1 MAEEENS
8 GYIKSISA
16 DEISNDFTDVSIV
29 YTSEYN
35 FLARAQ
41 RYGRWFMLKGMNE
54 KGSDNT
60 LVRQMLRKEFEIL
73 IQLQHPN
80 VVQTMGLEHVEGLG
94 TCIVME
100 YVDGQPMNECV
111 LEPSEAIRILGE
123 ILQAVEYIHSL
134 GIAHRDLKPHNIMLT
149 RTGKHVKLI
158 DFGLADTDAFAMLKQ
173 QAGTAVYMS
182 PEQRVAAQP
191 DPRNDIYSIG
201 VMMSEMPLP
210 RSYQKVWSR
219 CLLPADSRYQKIADI
234 RQDIEKLQSR
244 KARMV
249 RRVAIASL
257 VGTLALIALL
267 VWRIGTLERELTRVE
282 RAETDAIAALHEKM
296 DRTQLSQHIDTL
308 SQHIDTLSQGK
319 YHWPDL
325 TQRVGTLERELT
337 RVERAET
344 DAIAAL
350 HEQMDRT
357 QLSQH
362 IDTLSQWKYR
372 WPDLTQRVMAVN
384 QYCYDYTDR
393 LDERFT
399 SSDRDKI
406 RESMLT
412 EWQQWQQKIM
422 TLATVEGATS
432 RHQKRKSQLGM
443 Q

>member
-1 MAEEENS
+1 MIEEENS

-60 LVRQMLRKEFEIL
+60 LARQMLRKEFEIL

-201 VMMSEMPLP
+201 VIMSEMPLP
-210 RSYQKVWSR
+210 QSFQKVWSR
-219 CLLPADSRYQKIADI
+219 CLLPVESRYQKVDDI
-234 RQDIEKLQSR
+234 RQDMEKLLSR
-244 KARMV
+244 KARMI
-249 RRVAIASL
+249 RRVT
-257 VGTLALIALL
+257 VGALIGLAGIVALL
-267 VWRIGTLERELTRVE
+267 VWRVE
-282 RAETDAIAALHEKM
+282 AM
-296 DRTQLSQHIDTL
+296 DS
-308 SQHIDTLSQGK
+308 
-319 YHWPDL
+319 
-325 TQRVGTLERELT
+325 EMN

-357 QLSQH
+357 QLAQH
-362 IDTLSQWKYR
+362 IDTLSQWEYR

-399 SSDRDKI
+399 SSDRDQI

-422 TLATVEGATS
+422 TLSTAEIATS
-432 RHQKRKSQLGM
+432 RRQKRKSQFGM

>member
-1 MAEEENS
+1 
-8 GYIKSISA
+8 
-16 DEISNDFTDVSIV
+16 
-29 YTSEYN
+29 
-35 FLARAQ
+35 
-41 RYGRWFMLKGMNE
+41 MLKGMNE

-201 VMMSEMPLP
+201 VIMSEMPLP
-210 RSYQKVWSR
+210 QSFQKVWSR
-219 CLLPADSRYQKIADI
+219 CLLPVESRYQKVDDI
-234 RQDIEKLQSR
+234 RQDVEKLLSR
-244 KARMV
+244 KARMI
-249 RRVAIASL
+249 RRVT
-257 VGTLALIALL
+257 VGALIGLAGIVALL
-267 VWRIGTLERELTRVE
+267 VWRVE
-282 RAETDAIAALHEKM
+282 AM
-296 DRTQLSQHIDTL
+296 DS
-308 SQHIDTLSQGK
+308 
-319 YHWPDL
+319 
-325 TQRVGTLERELT
+325 EMN

-362 IDTLSQWKYR
+362 IDTLSQWEYR

-399 SSDRDKI
+399 SNDRDQI
-406 RESMLT
+406 REAMLT

-422 TLATVEGATS
+422 TLSTAEIATS
-432 RHQKRKSQLGM
+432 RRQKRKSQFGM

>member
-1 MAEEENS
+1 MIEEEHS

-16 DEISNDFTDVSIV
+16 DEISTAFTDVSVI

-60 LVRQMLRKEFEIL
+60 LARQMLRKEFEIL

-210 RSYQKVWSR
+210 QSFQKVWSR
-219 CLLPADSRYQKIADI
+219 CLLPVESRYQKIADI
-234 RQDIEKLQSR
+234 RQDIEKLLSR
-244 KARMV
+244 KARMI
-249 RRVAIASL
+249 RRVTVGALIGL
-257 VGTLALIALL
+257 VGIVALL
-267 VWRIGTLERELTRVE
+267 VWRVEVMDNELNRVA
-282 RAETDAIAALHEKM
+282 RAEADAI
-296 DRTQLSQHIDTL
+296 T
-308 SQHIDTLSQGK
+308 
-319 YHWPDL
+319 
-325 TQRVGTLERELT
+325 
-337 RVERAET
+337 
-344 DAIAAL
+344 AL

-399 SSDRDKI
+399 SSDRDQI

-412 EWQQWQQKIM
+412 EWQQWQQKIL
-422 TLATVEGATS
+422 TLSTEEIAPP
-432 RHQKRKSQLGM
+432 RRQKRKSQLGM
-443 Q
+443 

>member
-1 MAEEENS
+1 MIEEEHS

-16 DEISNDFTDVSIV
+16 DEISTAFTDVSVI

-60 LVRQMLRKEFEIL
+60 LARQMLRKEFEIL

-210 RSYQKVWSR
+210 QSFQKVWSR
-219 CLLPADSRYQKIADI
+219 CLLPVESRYQKIADI
-234 RQDIEKLQSR
+234 RQDIEKLLSR
-244 KARMV
+244 KARMI
-249 RRVAIASL
+249 RRVTVGALIGL
-257 VGTLALIALL
+257 VGIVALL
-267 VWRIGTLERELTRVE
+267 VWRVEAMDNELNRVA
-282 RAETDAIAALHEKM
+282 RAEKDAI
-296 DRTQLSQHIDTL
+296 T
-308 SQHIDTLSQGK
+308 
-319 YHWPDL
+319 
-325 TQRVGTLERELT
+325 
-337 RVERAET
+337 
-344 DAIAAL
+344 AL

-399 SSDRDKI
+399 SSDRDQI

-412 EWQQWQQKIM
+412 EWQQWQQKIL
-422 TLATVEGATS
+422 TLSTEEIAPP
-432 RHQKRKSQLGM
+432 RRQKRKSQLGM

>member
-1 MAEEENS
+1 MIEEENS

-16 DEISNDFTDVSIV
+16 DEISTAFTDVSVI

-60 LVRQMLRKEFEIL
+60 LARQMLRKEFEIL

-201 VMMSEMPLP
+201 VIMSEMPLP
-210 RSYQKVWSR
+210 QSFQKVWSR
-219 CLLPADSRYQKIADI
+219 CLLPVESRYQKVDDI
-234 RQDIEKLQSR
+234 RQDMEKLLSR
-244 KARMV
+244 KARMI
-249 RRVAIASL
+249 RRVT
-257 VGTLALIALL
+257 VGALIGLAGIVALL
-267 VWRIGTLERELTRVE
+267 VWRVEAMDNELNRVA
-282 RAETDAIAALHEKM
+282 RAEK
-296 DRTQLSQHIDTL
+296 
-308 SQHIDTLSQGK
+308 
-319 YHWPDL
+319 
-325 TQRVGTLERELT
+325 
-337 RVERAET
+337 

-357 QLSQH
+357 QLAQH
-362 IDTLSQWKYR
+362 IDTLSQWEYR

-399 SSDRDKI
+399 SSDRDQI
-406 RESMLT
+406 REAMLT

-422 TLATVEGATS
+422 TLSTAEIATS
-432 RHQKRKSQLGM
+432 RRQKRKSQFGM

>member
-1 MAEEENS
+1 MIEEENS

-173 QAGTAVYMS
+173 QAGTAVYMA

-210 RSYQKVWSR
+210 QSFQKVWSR
-219 CLLPADSRYQKIADI
+219 CLLPVESRYQKIADI
-234 RQDIEKLQSR
+234 RQDIEKLLSR
-244 KARMV
+244 KARMI
-249 RRVAIASL
+249 RRVT
-257 VGTLALIALL
+257 VGALIGLAGIVALL
-267 VWRIGTLERELTRVE
+267 VWRVE
-282 RAETDAIAALHEKM
+282 AM
-296 DRTQLSQHIDTL
+296 DS
-308 SQHIDTLSQGK
+308 
-319 YHWPDL
+319 
-325 TQRVGTLERELT
+325 EMN

-357 QLSQH
+357 QLAQH
-362 IDTLSQWKYR
+362 IDTLSQWEYR

-399 SSDRDKI
+399 SNDRDQI

-422 TLATVEGATS
+422 TLSTAEIATS
-432 RHQKRKSQLGM
+432 RRQKRKSQFGM

>member
-1 MAEEENS
+1 MIEEEHS

-60 LVRQMLRKEFEIL
+60 LARQMLRKEFEIL

-80 VVQTMGLEHVEGLG
+80 VVQTMGLEYVEGLG

-201 VMMSEMPLP
+201 VIMSEMPLP
-210 RSYQKVWSR
+210 QSFQKVWSR
-219 CLLPADSRYQKIADI
+219 CLLPVESRYQKIADI

-244 KARMV
+244 KARMI
-249 RRVAIASL
+249 RRVT
-257 VGTLALIALL
+257 VGALIGLAGIVALL
-267 VWRIGTLERELTRVE
+267 VWRVE
-282 RAETDAIAALHEKM
+282 AM
-296 DRTQLSQHIDTL
+296 DS
-308 SQHIDTLSQGK
+308 
-319 YHWPDL
+319 
-325 TQRVGTLERELT
+325 EMN

-350 HEQMDRT
+350 HEQMDCT

-362 IDTLSQWKYR
+362 IDTLSQWEYR

-399 SSDRDKI
+399 SSDRDQI
-406 RESMLT
+406 REAMLT

-422 TLATVEGATS
+422 TLSTAEIATS
-432 RHQKRKSQLGM
+432 RRQKRKSQLGM

>member
-1 MAEEENS
+1 MIEEENS

-60 LVRQMLRKEFEIL
+60 LARQMLRKEFEIL

-173 QAGTAVYMS
+173 QAGTAVYMA

-201 VMMSEMPLP
+201 VIMSEMPLP
-210 RSYQKVWSR
+210 QSFQKVWSR
-219 CLLPADSRYQKIADI
+219 CLLPVESRYQKVDDI
-234 RQDIEKLQSR
+234 RQDMEKLLSR
-244 KARMV
+244 KARMI
-249 RRVAIASL
+249 RRVT
-257 VGTLALIALL
+257 VGALIGLAGIVALL
-267 VWRIGTLERELTRVE
+267 VWRVEAMDNELNRVA
-282 RAETDAIAALHEKM
+282 RAEKDAI
-296 DRTQLSQHIDTL
+296 T
-308 SQHIDTLSQGK
+308 
-319 YHWPDL
+319 
-325 TQRVGTLERELT
+325 
-337 RVERAET
+337 
-344 DAIAAL
+344 AL

-357 QLSQH
+357 QLAQH
-362 IDTLSQWKYR
+362 IDTLSQWEYR

-399 SSDRDKI
+399 SSDRDQI
-406 RESMLT
+406 REAMLT

-422 TLATVEGATS
+422 TLSTAEIATS
-432 RHQKRKSQLGM
+432 RRQKRKSQFGM

>member
-1 MAEEENS
+1 MIEEENS

-173 QAGTAVYMS
+173 QAGTAVYMA

-201 VMMSEMPLP
+201 VIMSEMPLP
-210 RSYQKVWSR
+210 QSFQKVWSR
-219 CLLPADSRYQKIADI
+219 CLLPVESRYQKIADI
-234 RQDIEKLQSR
+234 RQDIEKLLSR
-244 KARMV
+244 KARMI
-249 RRVAIASL
+249 RRVT
-257 VGTLALIALL
+257 VGALIGLAGIVALL
-267 VWRIGTLERELTRVE
+267 VWRVEAMDSEMNRVA
-282 RAETDAIAALHEKM
+282 RAEKDAI
-296 DRTQLSQHIDTL
+296 T
-308 SQHIDTLSQGK
+308 
-319 YHWPDL
+319 
-325 TQRVGTLERELT
+325 
-337 RVERAET
+337 
-344 DAIAAL
+344 AL

-362 IDTLSQWKYR
+362 IDTLSQWEYR

-399 SSDRDKI
+399 SSDRDQI
-406 RESMLT
+406 REAMLT

-422 TLATVEGATS
+422 TLSTAEIATS
-432 RHQKRKSQLGM
+432 RRQKRKSQFGM

>member
-1 MAEEENS
+1 MIEEEHS

-16 DEISNDFTDVSIV
+16 DEISTAFTDVSVI

-173 QAGTAVYMS
+173 QAGTAVYMA

-210 RSYQKVWSR
+210 QSFQKVWSR
-219 CLLPADSRYQKIADI
+219 CLLPVESRYQKVDDI
-234 RQDIEKLQSR
+234 RQDMEKLLSR
-244 KARMV
+244 KARMI
-249 RRVAIASL
+249 RRVT
-257 VGTLALIALL
+257 VGALIGLAGIVALL
-267 VWRIGTLERELTRVE
+267 VWRVEAMDSELNRVE
-282 RAETDAIAALHEKM
+282 RAEK
-296 DRTQLSQHIDTL
+296 
-308 SQHIDTLSQGK
+308 
-319 YHWPDL
+319 
-325 TQRVGTLERELT
+325 
-337 RVERAET
+337 

-350 HEQMDRT
+350 HEQMERT
-357 QLSQH
+357 QLKQH
-362 IDTLSQWKYR
+362 IDTLSQWEYR

-399 SSDRDKI
+399 SSDRDQI
-406 RESMLT
+406 REAMLT

-422 TLATVEGATS
+422 TLSTAEIATS
-432 RHQKRKSQLGM
+432 RRQKRKSQFGM

>member
-1 MAEEENS
+1 MIEEEHS

-16 DEISNDFTDVSIV
+16 DEISTAFTDVSVI

-60 LVRQMLRKEFEIL
+60 LARQMLRKEFEIL

-134 GIAHRDLKPHNIMLT
+134 GIAHRDLKPYNIMLT

-210 RSYQKVWSR
+210 QSFQKVWSR
-219 CLLPADSRYQKIADI
+219 CLLPVESRYQKIADI
-234 RQDIEKLQSR
+234 RQDIEKLLSR
-244 KARMV
+244 KARMI
-249 RRVAIASL
+249 RRVTVGALIGL
-257 VGTLALIALL
+257 VGIVALL
-267 VWRIGTLERELTRVE
+267 VWRVEAMDNELNRVA
-282 RAETDAIAALHEKM
+282 RAEADAI
-296 DRTQLSQHIDTL
+296 T
-308 SQHIDTLSQGK
+308 
-319 YHWPDL
+319 
-325 TQRVGTLERELT
+325 
-337 RVERAET
+337 
-344 DAIAAL
+344 AL

-399 SSDRDKI
+399 SSDRDQI

-412 EWQQWQQKIM
+412 EWQQWQQKIL
-422 TLATVEGATS
+422 TLSTEEIAPP
-432 RHQKRKSQLGM
+432 RRQKRKSQLGM
-443 Q
+443 

>member
-1 MAEEENS
+1 MIEEENS

-60 LVRQMLRKEFEIL
+60 LARQMLRKEFEIL

-173 QAGTAVYMS
+173 QAGTAVYMA

-201 VMMSEMPLP
+201 VIMSEMPLP
-210 RSYQKVWSR
+210 QSFQKVWSR
-219 CLLPADSRYQKIADI
+219 CLLPVESRYQKIADI
-234 RQDIEKLQSR
+234 RQDIEKLLSR
-244 KARMV
+244 KARMI
-249 RRVAIASL
+249 RRVT
-257 VGTLALIALL
+257 VGALIGLAGIVALL
-267 VWRIGTLERELTRVE
+267 VWRVE
-282 RAETDAIAALHEKM
+282 AM
-296 DRTQLSQHIDTL
+296 DS
-308 SQHIDTLSQGK
+308 
-319 YHWPDL
+319 
-325 TQRVGTLERELT
+325 EMN

-357 QLSQH
+357 QLAQH
-362 IDTLSQWKYR
+362 IDTLSQWEYR

-399 SSDRDKI
+399 SSDRDQI
-406 RESMLT
+406 REAMLT

-422 TLATVEGATS
+422 TLSTAEIATS
-432 RHQKRKSQLGM
+432 RRQKRKSQFGM

>member
-1 MAEEENS
+1 MIEEENS

-16 DEISNDFTDVSIV
+16 DEISTAFTDVSIV

-60 LVRQMLRKEFEIL
+60 LARQMLRKEFEIL

-201 VMMSEMPLP
+201 VIMSEMPLP
-210 RSYQKVWSR
+210 QSFQKVWSR
-219 CLLPADSRYQKIADI
+219 CLLPVESRYQKVDDI
-234 RQDIEKLQSR
+234 RQDMEKLLSR
-244 KARMV
+244 KARMI
-249 RRVAIASL
+249 RRVT
-257 VGTLALIALL
+257 VGALIGLAGIVALL
-267 VWRIGTLERELTRVE
+267 VWRVE
-282 RAETDAIAALHEKM
+282 AM
-296 DRTQLSQHIDTL
+296 DS
-308 SQHIDTLSQGK
+308 
-319 YHWPDL
+319 
-325 TQRVGTLERELT
+325 EMN

-357 QLSQH
+357 QLAQH
-362 IDTLSQWKYR
+362 IDTLSQWEYR

-422 TLATVEGATS
+422 TLSTAEIATS
-432 RHQKRKSQLGM
+432 RRQKRKSQFGM

>member
-1 MAEEENS
+1 MIEEENS

-16 DEISNDFTDVSIV
+16 DEISTAFTDVSIV

-60 LVRQMLRKEFEIL
+60 LARQMLRKEFEIL

-201 VMMSEMPLP
+201 VIMSEMPLP
-210 RSYQKVWSR
+210 QSFQKVWSR
-219 CLLPADSRYQKIADI
+219 CLLPVESRYQKVDDI
-234 RQDIEKLQSR
+234 RQDMEKLLSR
-244 KARMV
+244 KARMI
-249 RRVAIASL
+249 RRVT
-257 VGTLALIALL
+257 VGALIGLAGIVALL
-267 VWRIGTLERELTRVE
+267 VWRVE
-282 RAETDAIAALHEKM
+282 AM
-296 DRTQLSQHIDTL
+296 DS
-308 SQHIDTLSQGK
+308 
-319 YHWPDL
+319 
-325 TQRVGTLERELT
+325 EMN

-357 QLSQH
+357 QLAQH
-362 IDTLSQWKYR
+362 IDTLSQWEYR

-399 SSDRDKI
+399 SSDRDQI
-406 RESMLT
+406 REAMLT

-422 TLATVEGATS
+422 TLSTAEIATS
-432 RHQKRKSQLGM
+432 RRQKRKSQFGM

>member
-1 MAEEENS
+1 M
-8 GYIKSISA
+8 KSISA
-16 DEISNDFTDVSIV
+16 DEISTAFTDVSVI

-60 LVRQMLRKEFEIL
+60 LARQMLRKEFEIL

-210 RSYQKVWSR
+210 QSFQKVWSR
-219 CLLPADSRYQKIADI
+219 CLLPVESRYQKIADI
-234 RQDIEKLQSR
+234 RQDIEKLLSR
-244 KARMV
+244 KARMI
-249 RRVAIASL
+249 RRVTVGALIGL
-257 VGTLALIALL
+257 VGIVALL
-267 VWRIGTLERELTRVE
+267 VWRVEAMDNELNRVA
-282 RAETDAIAALHEKM
+282 RAERDAI
-296 DRTQLSQHIDTL
+296 T
-308 SQHIDTLSQGK
+308 
-319 YHWPDL
+319 
-325 TQRVGTLERELT
+325 
-337 RVERAET
+337 
-344 DAIAAL
+344 AL

-399 SSDRDKI
+399 SSDRDQI

-412 EWQQWQQKIM
+412 EWQQWQQKIL
-422 TLATVEGATS
+422 TLSTEEIAPP
-432 RHQKRKSQLGM
+432 RRQKRKSQLGM

>member
-1 MAEEENS
+1 MIEEENS

-60 LVRQMLRKEFEIL
+60 LARQMLRKEFEIL

-201 VMMSEMPLP
+201 VIMSEMPLP
-210 RSYQKVWSR
+210 QSFQKVWSR
-219 CLLPADSRYQKIADI
+219 CLLPVESRYQKVDDI
-234 RQDIEKLQSR
+234 RQDMEKLLSR
-244 KARMV
+244 KARMI
-249 RRVAIASL
+249 RRVT
-257 VGTLALIALL
+257 VGALIGLAGIVALL
-267 VWRIGTLERELTRVE
+267 VWRVE
-282 RAETDAIAALHEKM
+282 AM
-296 DRTQLSQHIDTL
+296 DS
-308 SQHIDTLSQGK
+308 
-319 YHWPDL
+319 
-325 TQRVGTLERELT
+325 EMN

-362 IDTLSQWKYR
+362 IDTLSQWEYR

-399 SSDRDKI
+399 SSDRDHI
-406 RESMLT
+406 REAMLT

-422 TLATVEGATS
+422 TLSTAEIATS
-432 RHQKRKSQLGM
+432 RRQKRKSQFGM

>member
-73 IQLQHPN
+73 MKLQHPN

-94 TCIVME
+94 PCIVME
-100 YVDGQPMNECV
+100 YIDGVMMKDCS
-111 LEPSEAIRILGE
+111 LESSEAIRILGE
-123 ILQAVEYIHSL
+123 ILKAVEYIHSL
-134 GIAHRDLKPHNIMLT
+134 GIVHRDLKPQNIILT
-149 RTGKHVKLI
+149 RTSRHVKLI

-173 QAGTAVYMS
+173 QAGTARYMS
-182 PEQRVAAQP
+182 PEQRDAEQL
-191 DPRNDIYSIG
+191 DLRNDIYSIG
-201 VMMSEMPLP
+201 VIMSEMPLP

-267 VWRIGTLERELTRVE
+267 AW
-282 RAETDAIAALHEKM
+282 
-296 DRTQLSQHIDTL
+296 
-308 SQHIDTLSQGK
+308 
-319 YHWPDL
+319 
-325 TQRVGTLERELT
+325 RVGTLERELN

-350 HEQMDRT
+350 HEQMERT
-357 QLSQH
+357 QLKQH
-362 IDTLSQWKYR
+362 IDTLSQWEYR

-399 SSDRDKI
+399 SSDRDQI

-422 TLATVEGATS
+422 TLSTAEIATS
-432 RHQKRKSQLGM
+432 RRQKRKSQLGM

>member
-1 MAEEENS
+1 MIEEENS

-182 PEQRVAAQP
+182 PEQMVAAQP

-201 VMMSEMPLP
+201 VIMSEMPLP
-210 RSYQKVWSR
+210 QSFQKVWSR
-219 CLLPADSRYQKIADI
+219 CLLPVESRYQKVDDI
-234 RQDIEKLQSR
+234 RQDMEKLLSR
-244 KARMV
+244 KARMI
-249 RRVAIASL
+249 RRVT
-257 VGTLALIALL
+257 VGALIGLAGIVALL
-267 VWRIGTLERELTRVE
+267 VWRVEAMDSEMNRVA
-282 RAETDAIAALHEKM
+282 RAEK
-296 DRTQLSQHIDTL
+296 
-308 SQHIDTLSQGK
+308 
-319 YHWPDL
+319 
-325 TQRVGTLERELT
+325 
-337 RVERAET
+337 

-357 QLSQH
+357 QLAQH
-362 IDTLSQWKYR
+362 IDTLSQWEYR

-399 SSDRDKI
+399 SSDRDQI
-406 RESMLT
+406 REAMLT

-422 TLATVEGATS
+422 TLSTAEIATS
-432 RHQKRKSQLGM
+432 RRQKRKSQFGM

>member
-1 MAEEENS
+1 MIEEEHS

-16 DEISNDFTDVSIV
+16 DEISTAFTDVSVI

-60 LVRQMLRKEFEIL
+60 LARQMLRKEFEIL

-201 VMMSEMPLP
+201 VIMSEMPLP
-210 RSYQKVWSR
+210 QSFQKVWSR
-219 CLLPADSRYQKIADI
+219 CLLPVESRYQKIADI
-234 RQDIEKLQSR
+234 RQDIEKLLSR
-244 KARMV
+244 KARMI
-249 RRVAIASL
+249 RRVTVGALIGL
-257 VGTLALIALL
+257 VGIVALL
-267 VWRIGTLERELTRVE
+267 VWRVEVMDNELNRVA
-282 RAETDAIAALHEKM
+282 RAEADAI
-296 DRTQLSQHIDTL
+296 T
-308 SQHIDTLSQGK
+308 
-319 YHWPDL
+319 
-325 TQRVGTLERELT
+325 
-337 RVERAET
+337 
-344 DAIAAL
+344 AL

-399 SSDRDKI
+399 SSDRDQI

-412 EWQQWQQKIM
+412 EWQQWQQKIL
-422 TLATVEGATS
+422 TLSTEEITPP
-432 RHQKRKSQLGM
+432 RRQKRKSQLGM
-443 Q
+443 

>member
-1 MAEEENS
+1 MIEEEHS

-16 DEISNDFTDVSIV
+16 DEISTAFTDVSVI

-173 QAGTAVYMS
+173 QAGTAIYMA

-191 DPRNDIYSIG
+191 DSRNDIYSIG

-210 RSYQKVWSR
+210 QSFQKVWSR
-219 CLLPADSRYQKIADI
+219 CLLPVESRYQKIADI
-234 RQDIEKLQSR
+234 RQDIEKLLSR
-244 KARMV
+244 KARMI
-249 RRVAIASL
+249 RRVT
-257 VGTLALIALL
+257 VGALIGLAGIVALL
-267 VWRIGTLERELTRVE
+267 VWRVEAMDSEMNRVA
-282 RAETDAIAALHEKM
+282 RAEADAI
-296 DRTQLSQHIDTL
+296 T
-308 SQHIDTLSQGK
+308 
-319 YHWPDL
+319 
-325 TQRVGTLERELT
+325 
-337 RVERAET
+337 
-344 DAIAAL
+344 AL
-350 HEQMDRT
+350 HEQMEQT
-357 QLSQH
+357 QLKQH
-362 IDTLSQWKYR
+362 VDTLKQWEDR

-399 SSDRDKI
+399 SNDRDKI
-406 RESMLT
+406 RETMLT
-412 EWQQWQQKIM
+412 EWQQWQQSIM
-422 TLATVEGATS
+422 AISTAEVAAERRE
-432 RHQKRKSQLGM
+432 RHKSQLGM

>member
-1 MAEEENS
+1 VDKHLNEEEMAEEENS

-60 LVRQMLRKEFEIL
+60 LARQMLRKEFEIL

-80 VVQTMGLEHVEGLG
+80 VVQTMGLEYVEGLG

-201 VMMSEMPLP
+201 VIMSEMPLP
-210 RSYQKVWSR
+210 QSFQKVWSR
-219 CLLPADSRYQKIADI
+219 CLLPVESRYQKIADI

-244 KARMV
+244 KARMI
-249 RRVAIASL
+249 RRVT
-257 VGTLALIALL
+257 VGALIGLAGIVALL
-267 VWRIGTLERELTRVE
+267 VWRVE
-282 RAETDAIAALHEKM
+282 AM
-296 DRTQLSQHIDTL
+296 DS
-308 SQHIDTLSQGK
+308 
-319 YHWPDL
+319 
-325 TQRVGTLERELT
+325 EMN

-362 IDTLSQWKYR
+362 IDTLSQWEYR

-399 SSDRDKI
+399 SSDRDQI
-406 RESMLT
+406 REAMLT

-422 TLATVEGATS
+422 TLSTAEIATS
-432 RHQKRKSQLGM
+432 RRQKRKSQLGM

>member
-1 MAEEENS
+1 MIEEENS

-16 DEISNDFTDVSIV
+16 DEISTAFTDVSIV

-173 QAGTAVYMS
+173 QAGTAVYMA

-201 VMMSEMPLP
+201 VIMSEMPLP
-210 RSYQKVWSR
+210 QSFQKVWSR
-219 CLLPADSRYQKIADI
+219 CLLPVESRYQKVDDI
-234 RQDIEKLQSR
+234 RQDMEKLLSR
-244 KARMV
+244 KARMI
-249 RRVAIASL
+249 RRVT
-257 VGTLALIALL
+257 VGALIGLAGIVALL
-267 VWRIGTLERELTRVE
+267 VWRVE
-282 RAETDAIAALHEKM
+282 AM
-296 DRTQLSQHIDTL
+296 DS
-308 SQHIDTLSQGK
+308 
-319 YHWPDL
+319 
-325 TQRVGTLERELT
+325 EMN

-357 QLSQH
+357 QLAQH
-362 IDTLSQWKYR
+362 IDTLSQWEYR

-399 SSDRDKI
+399 SNDRDQI

-422 TLATVEGATS
+422 TLSTAEIATS
-432 RHQKRKSQLGM
+432 RRQKRKSQFGM

>member
-1 MAEEENS
+1 MDKHLNEEEMAEEENS

-16 DEISNDFTDVSIV
+16 DEISTAFTDVSVI

-60 LVRQMLRKEFEIL
+60 LARQMLRKEFEIL

-210 RSYQKVWSR
+210 QSFQKVWSR
-219 CLLPADSRYQKIADI
+219 CLLPVESRYQKIADI
-234 RQDIEKLQSR
+234 RQDIEKLLSR
-244 KARMV
+244 RARMI
-249 RRVAIASL
+249 RRVTVGALIGL
-257 VGTLALIALL
+257 VGIVALL
-267 VWRIGTLERELTRVE
+267 VWRVEAMDNELNRVA
-282 RAETDAIAALHEKM
+282 RAEKDAI
-296 DRTQLSQHIDTL
+296 T
-308 SQHIDTLSQGK
+308 
-319 YHWPDL
+319 
-325 TQRVGTLERELT
+325 
-337 RVERAET
+337 
-344 DAIAAL
+344 AL
-350 HEQMDRT
+350 HEQMERT
-357 QLSQH
+357 QLKQH
-362 IDTLSQWKYR
+362 VDTLSQWKYR

-399 SSDRDKI
+399 SSDRDQI

-412 EWQQWQQKIM
+412 EWQQWQQKIL
-422 TLATVEGATS
+422 TLSTEEIAPP
-432 RHQKRKSQLGM
+432 RRQKRKSQLGM
-443 Q
+443 

>member
-1 MAEEENS
+1 MIEEENS

-16 DEISNDFTDVSIV
+16 DEISTAFTDVSVI

-201 VMMSEMPLP
+201 VIMSEMPLP
-210 RSYQKVWSR
+210 QSFQKVWSR
-219 CLLPADSRYQKIADI
+219 CLLPVESRYQKVDDI
-234 RQDIEKLQSR
+234 RQDIEKLLSR
-244 KARMV
+244 KARMI
-249 RRVAIASL
+249 RRVT
-257 VGTLALIALL
+257 VGALIGLAGIVALL
-267 VWRIGTLERELTRVE
+267 VWRVE
-282 RAETDAIAALHEKM
+282 AM
-296 DRTQLSQHIDTL
+296 DS
-308 SQHIDTLSQGK
+308 
-319 YHWPDL
+319 
-325 TQRVGTLERELT
+325 EMN

-362 IDTLSQWKYR
+362 IDTLSQWEYR

-399 SSDRDKI
+399 SSDRDQI

-422 TLATVEGATS
+422 TLSTAEIATS
-432 RHQKRKSQLGM
+432 RRQKRKSQFGM

>member
-1 MAEEENS
+1 MIEEEHS

-16 DEISNDFTDVSIV
+16 DEISTAFTDVSVI

-60 LVRQMLRKEFEIL
+60 LARQMLRKEFEIL

-210 RSYQKVWSR
+210 QSFQKVWSR
-219 CLLPADSRYQKIADI
+219 CLLPVESRYQKIADI
-234 RQDIEKLQSR
+234 RQDIEKLLSR
-244 KARMV
+244 KARMI
-249 RRVAIASL
+249 RRVTVGALIGL
-257 VGTLALIALL
+257 VGIVALL
-267 VWRIGTLERELTRVE
+267 VWRVEVMDNELNRVA
-282 RAETDAIAALHEKM
+282 RAEADAI
-296 DRTQLSQHIDTL
+296 T
-308 SQHIDTLSQGK
+308 
-319 YHWPDL
+319 
-325 TQRVGTLERELT
+325 
-337 RVERAET
+337 
-344 DAIAAL
+344 AL

-399 SSDRDKI
+399 SSDRDQI

-412 EWQQWQQKIM
+412 EWQQWQQKIL
-422 TLATVEGATS
+422 TLSTEEITPP
-432 RHQKRKSQLGM
+432 RRQKRKSQLGM
-443 Q
+443 

>member
-1 MAEEENS
+1 MIEEENS

-16 DEISNDFTDVSIV
+16 DEISTAFTDVSVI

-173 QAGTAVYMS
+173 QAGTAIYMS

-201 VMMSEMPLP
+201 VIMSEMPLP
-210 RSYQKVWSR
+210 QSFQKVWSR
-219 CLLPADSRYQKIADI
+219 CLLPVESRYQKVDDI
-234 RQDIEKLQSR
+234 RQDMEKLLSR
-244 KARMV
+244 KARMI
-249 RRVAIASL
+249 RRVT
-257 VGTLALIALL
+257 VGALIGLAGIVALL
-267 VWRIGTLERELTRVE
+267 VWRVE
-282 RAETDAIAALHEKM
+282 AM
-296 DRTQLSQHIDTL
+296 DS
-308 SQHIDTLSQGK
+308 
-319 YHWPDL
+319 
-325 TQRVGTLERELT
+325 EMN

-357 QLSQH
+357 QLAQH
-362 IDTLSQWKYR
+362 IDTLSQWEYR

-399 SSDRDKI
+399 SSDRDQI
-406 RESMLT
+406 REAMLT

-422 TLATVEGATS
+422 TLSTAEIATS
-432 RHQKRKSQLGM
+432 RRQKRKSQFGM

>member
-1 MAEEENS
+1 MIEEENS

-16 DEISNDFTDVSIV
+16 DEISTAFTDVSIV

-60 LVRQMLRKEFEIL
+60 LARQMLRKEFEIL

-201 VMMSEMPLP
+201 VIMSEMPLP
-210 RSYQKVWSR
+210 QSFQKVWSR
-219 CLLPADSRYQKIADI
+219 CLLPVESRYQKVDDI
-234 RQDIEKLQSR
+234 RQDMEKLLSR
-244 KARMV
+244 KARMI
-249 RRVAIASL
+249 RRVT
-257 VGTLALIALL
+257 VGALIGLAGIVALL
-267 VWRIGTLERELTRVE
+267 VWRVE
-282 RAETDAIAALHEKM
+282 AM
-296 DRTQLSQHIDTL
+296 DS
-308 SQHIDTLSQGK
+308 
-319 YHWPDL
+319 
-325 TQRVGTLERELT
+325 EMN

-357 QLSQH
+357 QLAQH
-362 IDTLSQWKYR
+362 IDTLSQWEYR

-399 SSDRDKI
+399 SSDRDQI

-422 TLATVEGATS
+422 TLSTAEIATS
-432 RHQKRKSQLGM
+432 RRQKRKSQFGM

>member
-1 MAEEENS
+1 MIEEENS

-16 DEISNDFTDVSIV
+16 DEISTAFTDVSVI

-60 LVRQMLRKEFEIL
+60 LARQMLRKEFEIL

-201 VMMSEMPLP
+201 VIMSEMPLP
-210 RSYQKVWSR
+210 QSFQKVWSR
-219 CLLPADSRYQKIADI
+219 CLLPVESRYQKVDDI
-234 RQDIEKLQSR
+234 RQDIEKLLSR
-244 KARMV
+244 KARMI
-249 RRVAIASL
+249 RRVT
-257 VGTLALIALL
+257 VGALIGLAGIVALL
-267 VWRIGTLERELTRVE
+267 VWRVE
-282 RAETDAIAALHEKM
+282 AM
-296 DRTQLSQHIDTL
+296 DS
-308 SQHIDTLSQGK
+308 
-319 YHWPDL
+319 
-325 TQRVGTLERELT
+325 EMN

-357 QLSQH
+357 QLAQH
-362 IDTLSQWKYR
+362 IDTLSQWEYR

-399 SSDRDKI
+399 SSDRDQI
-406 RESMLT
+406 REAMLT

-422 TLATVEGATS
+422 TLSTAEIATS
-432 RHQKRKSQLGM
+432 RRQKRKSQFGM

>member
-1 MAEEENS
+1 MIEEEHS

-16 DEISNDFTDVSIV
+16 DEISTAFTDVSVI

-60 LVRQMLRKEFEIL
+60 LARQMLRKEFEIL

-210 RSYQKVWSR
+210 QSFQKVWSR
-219 CLLPADSRYQKIADI
+219 CLLPVESRYQKIADI
-234 RQDIEKLQSR
+234 RQDIEKLLSR
-244 KARMV
+244 KARMI
-249 RRVAIASL
+249 RRVT
-257 VGTLALIALL
+257 VGALIGLAGIVALL
-267 VWRIGTLERELTRVE
+267 VWRVEAMDSEMNRVA
-282 RAETDAIAALHEKM
+282 RAEADAI
-296 DRTQLSQHIDTL
+296 T
-308 SQHIDTLSQGK
+308 
-319 YHWPDL
+319 
-325 TQRVGTLERELT
+325 
-337 RVERAET
+337 
-344 DAIAAL
+344 AL
-350 HEQMDRT
+350 HEQMVQT
-357 QLSQH
+357 QLKQH
-362 IDTLSQWKYR
+362 VDTLKQWEDR

-399 SSDRDKI
+399 SNDRDKI
-406 RESMLT
+406 RETMLT
-412 EWQQWQQKIM
+412 EWQQWQQSIM
-422 TLATVEGATS
+422 AISTAEVAAERRE
-432 RHQKRKSQLGM
+432 RHKSQLGM

>member
-1 MAEEENS
+1 MIEEEHS

-16 DEISNDFTDVSIV
+16 DEISTAFTDVSVI

-60 LVRQMLRKEFEIL
+60 LARQMLRKEFEIL

-201 VMMSEMPLP
+201 VIMSEMPLP
-210 RSYQKVWSR
+210 QSFQKVWSR
-219 CLLPADSRYQKIADI
+219 CLLPADSRYQKVDDI
-234 RQDIEKLQSR
+234 RQDIEKLLSR
-244 KARMV
+244 KARMI
-249 RRVAIASL
+249 RRVTVGALIGL
-257 VGTLALIALL
+257 VGIVALL
-267 VWRIGTLERELTRVE
+267 VWRVE
-282 RAETDAIAALHEKM
+282 AM
-296 DRTQLSQHIDTL
+296 DS
-308 SQHIDTLSQGK
+308 
-319 YHWPDL
+319 
-325 TQRVGTLERELT
+325 EMN

-399 SSDRDKI
+399 SSDRDQI

-412 EWQQWQQKIM
+412 EWQQWQQKIL
-422 TLATVEGATS
+422 TLSTEEIAPP
-432 RHQKRKSQLGM
+432 RRQKRKSQLGM

>member
-1 MAEEENS
+1 MIEEENS

-16 DEISNDFTDVSIV
+16 DEISTAFTDVSVI

-60 LVRQMLRKEFEIL
+60 LARQMLRKEFEIL

-111 LEPSEAIRILGE
+111 LEPSESIRILGE

-201 VMMSEMPLP
+201 VIMSEMPLP
-210 RSYQKVWSR
+210 QSFHKVWSR
-219 CLLPADSRYQKIADI
+219 CLLPVESRYQKIADI

-244 KARMV
+244 KARMI
-249 RRVAIASL
+249 RRVT
-257 VGTLALIALL
+257 VGALIGLAGIVALL
-267 VWRIGTLERELTRVE
+267 VWRVE
-282 RAETDAIAALHEKM
+282 AM
-296 DRTQLSQHIDTL
+296 DS
-308 SQHIDTLSQGK
+308 
-319 YHWPDL
+319 
-325 TQRVGTLERELT
+325 EMN

-362 IDTLSQWKYR
+362 IDTLSQWEYR

-399 SSDRDKI
+399 SSDRDQI

-422 TLATVEGATS
+422 TLSTAEIATS
-432 RHQKRKSQLGM
+432 RRQKRKSQFGM

>member
-1 MAEEENS
+1 MIEEENS

-60 LVRQMLRKEFEIL
+60 LARQMLRKEFEIL

-173 QAGTAVYMS
+173 QAGTAVYMA

-201 VMMSEMPLP
+201 VIMSEMPLP
-210 RSYQKVWSR
+210 QSFQKVWSR
-219 CLLPADSRYQKIADI
+219 CLLPVESRYQKVDDI
-234 RQDIEKLQSR
+234 RQDMEKLLSR
-244 KARMV
+244 KARMI
-249 RRVAIASL
+249 RRVT
-257 VGTLALIALL
+257 VGALIGLAGIVALL
-267 VWRIGTLERELTRVE
+267 VWRVEAMDSEMNRVA
-282 RAETDAIAALHEKM
+282 RAEKDAI
-296 DRTQLSQHIDTL
+296 T
-308 SQHIDTLSQGK
+308 
-319 YHWPDL
+319 
-325 TQRVGTLERELT
+325 
-337 RVERAET
+337 
-344 DAIAAL
+344 AL

-357 QLSQH
+357 QLAQH
-362 IDTLSQWKYR
+362 IDTLSQWEYR

-399 SSDRDKI
+399 SSDRDQI
-406 RESMLT
+406 REAMLT

-422 TLATVEGATS
+422 TLSTAEIATS
-432 RHQKRKSQLGM
+432 RRQKRKSQFGM

>member
-1 MAEEENS
+1 MIEEENS

-16 DEISNDFTDVSIV
+16 DEISTAFTDVSVI

-111 LEPSEAIRILGE
+111 LEPSESIRILGE

-201 VMMSEMPLP
+201 VIMSEMPLP
-210 RSYQKVWSR
+210 QSFQKVWSR
-219 CLLPADSRYQKIADI
+219 CLLPVESRYQKVDDI
-234 RQDIEKLQSR
+234 RQDIEKLLSR
-244 KARMV
+244 KARMI
-249 RRVAIASL
+249 RRVT
-257 VGTLALIALL
+257 VGALIGLAGIVALL
-267 VWRIGTLERELTRVE
+267 VWRVE
-282 RAETDAIAALHEKM
+282 AM
-296 DRTQLSQHIDTL
+296 DS
-308 SQHIDTLSQGK
+308 
-319 YHWPDL
+319 
-325 TQRVGTLERELT
+325 EMN

-357 QLSQH
+357 QLAQH
-362 IDTLSQWKYR
+362 IDTLSQWEYR

-399 SSDRDKI
+399 SSDRDQI
-406 RESMLT
+406 REAMLT

-422 TLATVEGATS
+422 TLSTAEIATS
-432 RHQKRKSQLGM
+432 RRQKRKSQFGM

>member
-1 MAEEENS
+1 MIEEEQS

-16 DEISNDFTDVSIV
+16 DEISTAFTDVSVI

-60 LVRQMLRKEFEIL
+60 LARQMLRKEFEIL

-210 RSYQKVWSR
+210 QSFQKVWSR
-219 CLLPADSRYQKIADI
+219 CLLPVESRYQKIADI
-234 RQDIEKLQSR
+234 RQDIEKLLSR
-244 KARMV
+244 KARMI
-249 RRVAIASL
+249 RRVTVGALIGL
-257 VGTLALIALL
+257 VGIVALL
-267 VWRIGTLERELTRVE
+267 VWRVEVMDNELNRVA
-282 RAETDAIAALHEKM
+282 RAEADAI
-296 DRTQLSQHIDTL
+296 T
-308 SQHIDTLSQGK
+308 
-319 YHWPDL
+319 
-325 TQRVGTLERELT
+325 
-337 RVERAET
+337 
-344 DAIAAL
+344 AL

-399 SSDRDKI
+399 SSDRDQI

-412 EWQQWQQKIM
+412 EWQQWQQKIL
-422 TLATVEGATS
+422 TLSTEEITPP
-432 RHQKRKSQLGM
+432 RRQKRKSQLGM
-443 Q
+443 

>member
-1 MAEEENS
+1 MIEEEHS

-60 LVRQMLRKEFEIL
+60 LARQMLRKEFEIL

-80 VVQTMGLEHVEGLG
+80 VVQTMGLEYVEGLG

-201 VMMSEMPLP
+201 VIMSEMPLP
-210 RSYQKVWSR
+210 QSFQKVWSR
-219 CLLPADSRYQKIADI
+219 CLLPVESRYQKIADI

-244 KARMV
+244 KARMI
-249 RRVAIASL
+249 RRVT
-257 VGTLALIALL
+257 VGALIGLAGIVALL
-267 VWRIGTLERELTRVE
+267 VWRVE
-282 RAETDAIAALHEKM
+282 AM
-296 DRTQLSQHIDTL
+296 DS
-308 SQHIDTLSQGK
+308 
-319 YHWPDL
+319 
-325 TQRVGTLERELT
+325 EMN

-350 HEQMDRT
+350 HEQMDCT

-422 TLATVEGATS
+422 TLSTAEIATS
-432 RHQKRKSQLGM
+432 RRQKRKSQLGM

>member
-1 MAEEENS
+1 MIEEENS

-41 RYGRWFMLKGMNE
+41 RYGRWFMLKGINE

-173 QAGTAVYMS
+173 QAGTAVYMA

-201 VMMSEMPLP
+201 VIMSEMPLP
-210 RSYQKVWSR
+210 QSFQKVWSR
-219 CLLPADSRYQKIADI
+219 CLLPVESRYQKVDDI
-234 RQDIEKLQSR
+234 RQDMEKLLSR
-244 KARMV
+244 KARMI
-249 RRVAIASL
+249 RRVT
-257 VGTLALIALL
+257 VGALIGLAGIVALL
-267 VWRIGTLERELTRVE
+267 VWRVEAMDSEMNRVA
-282 RAETDAIAALHEKM
+282 RAEKDAI
-296 DRTQLSQHIDTL
+296 T
-308 SQHIDTLSQGK
+308 
-319 YHWPDL
+319 
-325 TQRVGTLERELT
+325 
-337 RVERAET
+337 
-344 DAIAAL
+344 AL

-357 QLSQH
+357 QLAQH
-362 IDTLSQWKYR
+362 IDTLSQWEYR

-399 SSDRDKI
+399 SSDRDQI
-406 RESMLT
+406 REAMLT

-422 TLATVEGATS
+422 TLSTAEIATS
-432 RHQKRKSQLGM
+432 RRQKRKSQFGM

>member
-1 MAEEENS
+1 MIEEENS

-16 DEISNDFTDVSIV
+16 DEISTAFTDVSVI

-60 LVRQMLRKEFEIL
+60 LARQMLRKEFEIL

-210 RSYQKVWSR
+210 QSFQKVWSR
-219 CLLPADSRYQKIADI
+219 CLLPVESRYQKIADI
-234 RQDIEKLQSR
+234 RQDIEKLLSR
-244 KARMV
+244 KARMI
-249 RRVAIASL
+249 RRVTVGALIGL
-257 VGTLALIALL
+257 VGIVALL
-267 VWRIGTLERELTRVE
+267 VWRVEVMDNELNRVA
-282 RAETDAIAALHEKM
+282 RAEADAI
-296 DRTQLSQHIDTL
+296 T
-308 SQHIDTLSQGK
+308 
-319 YHWPDL
+319 
-325 TQRVGTLERELT
+325 
-337 RVERAET
+337 
-344 DAIAAL
+344 AL

-399 SSDRDKI
+399 SSDRDQI

-412 EWQQWQQKIM
+412 EWQQWQQKIL
-422 TLATVEGATS
+422 TLSTEEIAPP
-432 RHQKRKSQLGM
+432 RRQKRKSQLGM
-443 Q
+443 

>member
-16 DEISNDFTDVSIV
+16 DEISNDFTDVSVI

-210 RSYQKVWSR
+210 QSFQKVWSR
-219 CLLPADSRYQKIADI
+219 CLLPVESRYQKVDDI
-234 RQDIEKLQSR
+234 RQDMEKLLSR
-244 KARMV
+244 KARMI
-249 RRVAIASL
+249 RRVT
-257 VGTLALIALL
+257 VGALIGLAGIVALL
-267 VWRIGTLERELTRVE
+267 VWRVEAMDSEMNRVA
-282 RAETDAIAALHEKM
+282 RAEKDAI
-296 DRTQLSQHIDTL
+296 T
-308 SQHIDTLSQGK
+308 
-319 YHWPDL
+319 
-325 TQRVGTLERELT
+325 
-337 RVERAET
+337 
-344 DAIAAL
+344 AL
-350 HEQMDRT
+350 HEQMERT
-357 QLSQH
+357 QLKQH
-362 IDTLSQWKYR
+362 VDTLKQWEDR
-372 WPDLTQRVMAVN
+372 WPDFTRRVMAVN

-399 SSDRDKI
+399 SNDRDKI
-406 RESMLT
+406 RETMLT
-412 EWQQWQQKIM
+412 EWQQWQQSIM
-422 TLATVEGATS
+422 AISTAEVAAE
-432 RHQKRKSQLGM
+432 RREHHRSQLGM